1 MSEDMRSLIRILEDR
16 KQISRDDLYALS
28 LVGHGRTH
36 EALRELYMGSAV
48 YFDRARNVRLV
59 PDSSMSTREARTGL
73 FRLLFRNYG
82 MFAAEEIVRFIKYRI
97 PMKEVRE
104 ILADLEKEGLL
115 VKGYF
120 VEEDETL
127 RWMLKED
134 LDRIG
139 LDFEDKF
146 VLTTDDNLQSYLLP
160 LIRAKFGNRSVIFG
174 GRQMIGAFKGRP
186 RGKDMYIDEFVGD
199 RKARAVLSQHLR
211 TMGLT
216 LRKIG
221 GHTIPDW
228 EVQEFYEKT
237 HPGET

>member
-1 MSEDMRSLIRILEDR
+1 
-16 KQISRDDLYALS
+16 
-28 LVGHGRTH
+28 
-36 EALRELYMGSAV
+36 
-48 YFDRARNVRLV
+48 
-59 PDSSMSTREARTGL
+59 
-73 FRLLFRNYG
+73 
-82 MFAAEEIVRFIKYRI
+82 
-97 PMKEVRE
+97 
-104 ILADLEKEGLL
+104 
-115 VKGYF
+115 
-120 VEEDETL
+120 
-127 RWMLKED
+127 MLKED

-160 LIRAKFGNRSVIFG
+160 LIRAKFGNRSVIFE

>member
-1 MSEDMRSLIRILEDR
+1 MRILEDR
-16 KQISRDDLYALS
+16 MKISREELYALS
-28 LVGHGRTH
+28 PVGRGRTQ

-59 PDSSMSTREARTGL
+59 PDPEVSTGEARVGL

-97 PMKEVRE
+97 PMKEVRG
-104 ILADLEKEGLL
+104 ILARLEKEGLL

-120 VEEDETL
+120 LEGDETL
-127 RWMLKED
+127 RWTLKED

-139 LDFEDKF
+139 GDLADSF

-160 LIRAKFGNRSVIFG
+160 LIRSRFGHSSIIFRG
-174 GRQMIGAFKGRP
+174 GQMIGAFKGRT
-186 RGKDMYIDEFVGD
+186 RGKNMYVSEFVGD
-199 RKARAVLSQHLR
+199 REARTVLNQHLR
-211 TMGLT
+211 IMGLT

-221 GHTIPDW
+221 EQTIPDW